1 MSFDRSKAMRN
12 AERHIAQGKL
22 RAAIIEYKS
31 VVDNDPK
38 DISTLNMLGDLYS
51 KNSEKNE
58 AIRCYTRVAEHY
70 NKQGFAAKAIAV
82 YKKIS
87 KLKPDSMEVAEKLAD
102 LYKTKGVVSE
112 AKTHYTKLAENY
124 QNKGL
129 KMEALAIWKQIAD
142 LDPTNTQAY
151 LNIADTYLKEKQ
163 DNEAADAF
171 AEAGNRFVTVG
182 LPEKAVE
189 YFSRSLDIKG
199 YHQRALAGFVK
210 ALNGLGRHAEAT
222 ERVEAISQNDPR
234 NFEILSFLADC
245 YLVQGNNA
253 GAEQAIIKLI
263 EREPANQPKLLDIAR
278 SYLDTDDTTG
288 AARVLTFSAET
299 MLEGGKADEFRG
311 WVDEI
316 LAKEPA
322 NLSALRLLAQH
333 CSWSRDSEGLR
344 GSLETMADTAASVES
359 VNDERYALSQLA
371 MIVPQEQEF
380 ADRLREINEKH
391 GFDDNPYDDAILKY
405 QFADHEAPAEDEMTG
420 NFGALVA
427 ESANVFHAEPVSNG
441 NGNHADLETETMF
454 TGSNGDLLH
463 ASDASGVKV
472 KAPAISDVLERNGE
486 MPAADDAGDPVE
498 KAIAKDIESIEFYL
512 ESGYNELAETTLKEL
527 RAEHGH
533 RPEFDALASRVAA
546 AATVSDDSNDIL
558 SAKSLSVE
566 TAPTVLSNDSR
577 FGLDDLRNEFGLE
590 EPEQAD
596 DSDYDTHYQM
606 AIAYQEMGLMEDAI
620 KEYQDAIGCVGP
632 DDGTRRF
639 FQCANLL
646 GHCFVESGM
655 AKLALKWYNRAL
667 ESSNL
672 TDDEKQGIWY
682 EIAAAYEADGDT
694 GNAAKYYEQVYAE
707 NVDYRNVGERIKNL
721 MVHA

>member
-31 VVDNDPK
+31 IVDNDPR

-51 KNSEKNE
+51 KNSEKGE

-87 KLKPDSMEVAEKLAD
+87 KIKPDSLEISEKLAE
-102 LYKTKGVVSE
+102 LYKTKGSVSE
-112 AKTHYTKLAENY
+112 AKSHYTTLAENY
-124 QNKGL
+124 QKKGL
-129 KMEALAIWKQIAD
+129 KMEALAIWKQIAS
-142 LDPTNTQAY
+142 LDPANTEVY
-151 LNIADTYLKEKQ
+151 LNIADSYLKEQ
-163 DNEAADAF
+163 QIDEAANAF
-171 AEAGNRFVTVG
+171 TEAGKRFEAVG
-182 LPEKAVE
+182 QPERAAE
-189 YFSRSLDIKG
+189 CFTQALDIKG
-199 YHQRALAGFVK
+199 FHAGALDGLVESLK
-210 ALNGLGRHAEAT
+210 GLGRHAEAT
-222 ERVEAISQNDPR
+222 ERVGAIVKNDPH
-234 NFEILSFLADC
+234 NLEALSLLADC
-245 YLVQGNNA
+245 YLLQGNNA
-253 GAEQAIIKLI
+253 GAEQSIIKLI
-263 EREPANQPKLLDIAR
+263 EKEPANHPKLLDIAR
-278 SYLDTDDTTG
+278 SYLDVDDTTG

-311 WVDEI
+311 WVDEV
-316 LAKEPA
+316 LAKEPK

-333 CSWSRDSEGLR
+333 CSWGRDSEGLR
-344 GSLETMADTAASVES
+344 NALEAMADTAASVGS
-359 VNDERYALSQLA
+359 VDDERYALSQLA
-371 MIVPQEQEF
+371 MVVPQEPVF

-391 GFDDNPYDDAILKY
+391 GFNENPYDDAILKY
-405 QFADHEAPAEDEMTG
+405 QFEDHEAPAEDELTG

-427 ESANVFHAEPVSNG
+427 ESADKFYAEPVTNG
-441 NGNHADLETETMF
+441 NGHHADLDTASML
-454 TGSNGDLLH
+454 TGSNGDLLN
-463 ASDASGVKV
+463 ASAANPETAAV
-472 KAPAISDVLERNGE
+472 SDVLERNGE
-486 MPAADDAGDPVE
+486 TRQADELTDPIE

-512 ESGYNELAETTLKEL
+512 ESGYNELAETTIKEL
-527 RAEHGH
+527 RAEYGD
-533 RPEFDALASRVAA
+533 RPEFDALASRITTAP
-546 AATVSDDSNDIL
+546 ATSDDSNEIL
-558 SAKSLSVE
+558 SAE
-566 TAPTVLSNDSR
+566 TITVDDPAPVVSSSDTR
-577 FGLDDLRNEFGLE
+577 FGLDDLRSEFGLE
-590 EPEQAD
+590 EAEQAD
-596 DSDYDTHYQM
+596 DSDYETHYQM

-620 KEYQDAIGCVGP
+620 KEYQDAIGCVSP
-632 DDGTRRF
+632 SDGTRRF

-646 GHCFVESGM
+646 GHCFVQSGM

>member
-31 VVDNDPK
+31 IVDNDPK

-70 NKQGFAAKAIAV
+70 NKQGFASKAIAV

-87 KLKPDSMEVAEKLAD
+87 KLKPDSMEIAEKLAD

-151 LNIADTYLKEKQ
+151 LNIADTYLNEKQ
-163 DNEAADAF
+163 NNEAADAY
-171 AEAGNRFVTVG
+171 AEAGNRFVAVG
-182 LPEKAVE
+182 LPEQAVE
-189 YFSRSLDIKG
+189 HFSRSLEIKG
-199 YHQRALAGFVK
+199 YHERALAGFVE
-210 ALNGLGRHAEAT
+210 ALNGLGRHTEAT
-222 ERVEAISQNDPR
+222 MRVESISKNDPH
-234 NFEILSFLADC
+234 NFEILSLLADC
-245 YLVQGNNA
+245 YLKQANNA

-263 EREPANQPKLLDIAR
+263 EKEPANHPKLLDIAR
-278 SYLDTDDTTG
+278 SYLDTDDAAG

-316 LAKEPA
+316 LAKEPT

-333 CSWSRDSEGLR
+333 SSWNRDSEGLR
-344 GSLETMADTAASVES
+344 SALETMADTAASVES
-359 VNDERYALSQLA
+359 VDDERYALSQLA

-405 QFADHEAPAEDEMTG
+405 QFEDHEAPAEDELTG

-427 ESANVFHAEPVSNG
+427 ESPSELHPEPVSNG
-441 NGNHADLETETMF
+441 NGKRADLDTAALL

-463 ASDASGVKV
+463 APD
-472 KAPAISDVLERNGE
+472 PAAATNVLERNGE
-486 MPAADDAGDPVE
+486 SLAATDDTGDPVE
-498 KAIAKDIESIEFYL
+498 IAISKDIESIEFYL

-527 RAEHGH
+527 RADHGD
-533 RPEFDALASRVAA
+533 RPEFDALASRVV
-546 AATVSDDSNDIL
+546 AATAASDDSNDIL
-558 SAKSLSVE
+558 SAESLSVE
-566 TAPTVLSNDSR
+566 TAPTVLPNDSR

-632 DDGTRRF
+632 SDGTRRF

-646 GHCFVESGM
+646 GHCFMENGM

-721 MVHA
+721 LVHA

>member
-51 KNSEKNE
+51 KNSDKGE
-58 AIRCYTRVAEHY
+58 ALRCYTRVAEHY

-87 KLKPDSMEVAEKLAD
+87 KLKPDSLEISEKLAE
-102 LYKTKGVVSE
+102 LYKTKGSVSE
-112 AKTHYTKLAENY
+112 AKSHYTTLAENY
-124 QNKGL
+124 QKKGL
-129 KMEALAIWKQIAD
+129 KMEALAIWKQIAALD
-142 LDPTNTQAY
+142 LTNTEVY
-151 LNIADTYLKEKQ
+151 LNIADSYLKEQ
-163 DNEAADAF
+163 QNDEAANAF
-171 AEAGNRFVTVG
+171 TEAGKRFGATG
-182 LPEKAVE
+182 LPERAAE
-189 YFSRSLDIKG
+189 CFTQALDIKG
-199 YHQRALAGFVK
+199 YHAEALEGLVESLK
-210 ALNGLGRHAEAT
+210 GLGRLTEAT
-222 ERVEAISQNDPR
+222 ERVEGISKNDPH
-234 NFEILSFLADC
+234 NLEVLSLLADC
-245 YLVQGNNA
+245 HLLQGNNA

-263 EREPANQPKLLDIAR
+263 EKEPANHPKLLDIAR
-278 SYLDTDDTTG
+278 SYLDVDDTTG

-316 LAKEPA
+316 LAKEPK

-333 CSWSRDSEGLR
+333 CSWNRNSSGLR
-344 GSLETMADTAASVES
+344 DALERMADTAASVDS
-359 VNDERYALSQLA
+359 IDDERYALSQLA
-371 MIVPQEQEF
+371 MVVPQEPVF

-391 GFDDNPYDDAILKY
+391 GFNENPYDDAILKY
-405 QFADHEAPAEDEMTG
+405 QFEDHEAPAEDELTG

-427 ESANVFHAEPVSNG
+427 ESANDFHADPASNG
-441 NGNHADLETETMF
+441 NGKHADLDTGSML
-454 TGSNGDLLH
+454 TGSNGDLLQ
-463 ASDASGVKV
+463 ASG
-472 KAPAISDVLERNGE
+472 KAEPNPETAAVSDVLERNGE
-486 MPAADDAGDPVE
+486 SHAVEDLTDPVE
-498 KAIAKDIESIEFYL
+498 KAIAKDIESVEFYL
-512 ESGYNELAETTLKEL
+512 ESGYNELAETTIKEL
-527 RAEHGH
+527 RAEYGN
-533 RPEFDALASRVAA
+533 RPEFDALASRITATPVAA
-546 AATVSDDSNDIL
+546 DDTNDIL
-558 SAKSLSVE
+558 SAESITVD
-566 TAPTVLSNDSR
+566 PTPVVASNDTR
-577 FGLDDLRNEFGLE
+577 FDLDDLRTEFGLE
-590 EPEQAD
+590 EPEAD

-620 KEYQDAIGCVGP
+620 KEYQDAIGCVSP
-632 DDGTRRF
+632 SDGTRRF

-646 GHCFVESGM
+646 GHCFVQNGM

-667 ESSNL
+667 ETSNL

>member
-31 VVDNDPK
+31 IVDNDSK

-151 LNIADTYLKEKQ
+151 LNIADTYLKENQ
-163 DNEAADAF
+163 NNEAADAY
-171 AEAGNRFVTVG
+171 AEAGNRFVAVG

-189 YFSRSLDIKG
+189 YFSQALDIKG
-199 YHQRALAGFVK
+199 YHERALTGFVE
-210 ALNGLGRHAEAT
+210 ALGGLGRNTEAT
-222 ERVEAISQNDPR
+222 ERVESISQNDPH
-234 NFEILSFLADC
+234 NFEILSLLADC
-245 YLVQGNNA
+245 YLMQGNNA
-253 GAEQAIIKLI
+253 GAEQAIIRLI
-263 EREPANQPKLLDIAR
+263 EKEPANQPKLLDIAR
-278 SYLDTDDTTG
+278 SYLDTDDTAG

-316 LAKEPA
+316 LAKEAA

-333 CSWSRDSEGLR
+333 CSWNRDSEGLR
-344 GSLETMADTAASVES
+344 NALETMADTAASVES
-359 VNDERYALSQLA
+359 VDDERYALSQLA

-405 QFADHEAPAEDEMTG
+405 QFEDHEAPAEDELTG

-427 ESANVFHAEPVSNG
+427 ESGNVFHAEPVSNG
-441 NGNHADLETETMF
+441 NGKDADLDAAALL

-463 ASDASGVKV
+463 ASDVAAVSG
-472 KAPAISDVLERNGE
+472 LEHNGE
-486 MPAADDAGDPVE
+486 SPVIDDLGDPVE
-498 KAIAKDIESIEFYL
+498 KAIAKDIESVEFYL

-527 RAEHGH
+527 RAEHGD
-533 RPEFDALASRVAA
+533 RPEFEALASRVA
-546 AATVSDDSNDIL
+546 TVVVVSDDSNDIL
-558 SAKSLSVE
+558 SAESITVE
-566 TAPTVLSNDSR
+566 TAPTILSNDSR

-632 DDGTRRF
+632 SDGTRRF

-646 GHCFVESGM
+646 GHCFMENGM

-682 EIAAAYEADGDT
+682 EMAAAYEADGDT
-694 GNAAKYYEQVYAE
+694 GNAAKFYEQVYAE

-721 MVHA
+721 LVHA